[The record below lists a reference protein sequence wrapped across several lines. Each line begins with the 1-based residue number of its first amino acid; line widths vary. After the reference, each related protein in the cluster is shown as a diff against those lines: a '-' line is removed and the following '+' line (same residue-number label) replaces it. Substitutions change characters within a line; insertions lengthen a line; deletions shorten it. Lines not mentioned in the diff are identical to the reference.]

1 MANAKHED
9 AVMKMGV
16 DYFRDT
22 ILKSLGIDYDF
33 VEVGPTELV
42 ELTIHSMYMDFT
54 FLTKQGFYIH
64 IEFQTTDKGEEDLRR
79 FLAYDAVY
87 SHKTGKNVI
96 TYVIYSGGIRS
107 VKAEL
112 NMGLFTYRI
121 QPVYLKEKNADE
133 VFVRMKEKQLHGE
146 ELTKEDYAI
155 LSLTPLMSGSMQ
167 MKDKIR
173 EAIIL
178 AKRNTDLT
186 AEKTTAMLYTLADK
200 FLDNADLD
208 EIKEVVAMTR
218 IGQMLLDEGMERGMK
233 RGLER
238 GMERGFQLTKYLM
251 DKGRMDD
258 LKRAMEDEDYRKKLL
273 EELDLQNNSR

>member
-1 MANAKHED
+1 
-9 AVMKMGV
+9 
-16 DYFRDT
+16 
-22 ILKSLGIDYDF
+22 
-33 VEVGPTELV
+33 
-42 ELTIHSMYMDFT
+42 
-54 FLTKQGFYIH
+54 
-64 IEFQTTDKGEEDLRR
+64 
-79 FLAYDAVY
+79 
-87 SHKTGKNVI
+87 
-96 TYVIYSGGIRS
+96 
-107 VKAEL
+107 
-112 NMGLFTYRI
+112 
-121 QPVYLKEKNADE
+121 
-133 VFVRMKEKQLHGE
+133 
-146 ELTKEDYAI
+146 
-155 LSLTPLMSGSMQ
+155 MQ

-218 IGQMLLDEGMERGMK
+218 IGQMLLDEGMERGME
-233 RGLER
+233 RGIERGIER

>member
-1 MANAKHED
+1 
-9 AVMKMGV
+9 
-16 DYFRDT
+16 
-22 ILKSLGIDYDF
+22 
-33 VEVGPTELV
+33 
-42 ELTIHSMYMDFT
+42 
-54 FLTKQGFYIH
+54 
-64 IEFQTTDKGEEDLRR
+64 
-79 FLAYDAVY
+79 
-87 SHKTGKNVI
+87 
-96 TYVIYSGGIRS
+96 
-107 VKAEL
+107 
-112 NMGLFTYRI
+112 
-121 QPVYLKEKNADE
+121 
-133 VFVRMKEKQLHGE
+133 MKEKQLHGE

-208 EIKEVVAMTR
+208 EIKEVVVMTR
-218 IGQMLLDEGMERGMK
+218 IGQMLLDEGM
-233 RGLER
+233 ER

-273 EELDLQNNSR
+273 EEFDSQK

>member
-1 MANAKHED
+1 
-9 AVMKMGV
+9 
-16 DYFRDT
+16 
-22 ILKSLGIDYDF
+22 
-33 VEVGPTELV
+33 
-42 ELTIHSMYMDFT
+42 
-54 FLTKQGFYIH
+54 
-64 IEFQTTDKGEEDLRR
+64 
-79 FLAYDAVY
+79 
-87 SHKTGKNVI
+87 
-96 TYVIYSGGIRS
+96 
-107 VKAEL
+107 
-112 NMGLFTYRI
+112 
-121 QPVYLKEKNADE
+121 
-133 VFVRMKEKQLHGE
+133 
-146 ELTKEDYAI
+146 
-155 LSLTPLMSGSMQ
+155 MQ

-218 IGQMLLDEGMERGMK
+218 IGQMLLDEGMERGM
-233 RGLER
+233 ER
-238 GMERGFQLTKYLM
+238 GIERGFQLTKYLM

>member
-1 MANAKHED
+1 MWKTIRPKERFFR
-9 AVMKMGV
+9 VSV
-16 DYFRDT
+16 DNCFGRMND
-22 ILKSLGIDYDF
+22 
-33 VEVGPTELV
+33 
-42 ELTIHSMYMDFT
+42 
-54 FLTKQGFYIH
+54 
-64 IEFQTTDKGEEDLRR
+64 
-79 FLAYDAVY
+79 
-87 SHKTGKNVI
+87 
-96 TYVIYSGGIRS
+96 
-107 VKAEL
+107 
-112 NMGLFTYRI
+112 
-121 QPVYLKEKNADE
+121 ADE

-218 IGQMLLDEGMERGMK
+218 IGQMLLDEGMERGMEC
-233 RGLER
+233 GMER
-238 GMERGFQLTKYLM
+238 GMEQGMQLTQYLL
-251 DKGRMDD
+251 DNNRTED
-258 LKRAMEDEDYRKKLL
+258 LKRAVKDEAYRKKLL
-273 EELDLQNNSR
+273 EELNSQG

>member
-1 MANAKHED
+1 
-9 AVMKMGV
+9 
-16 DYFRDT
+16 
-22 ILKSLGIDYDF
+22 
-33 VEVGPTELV
+33 
-42 ELTIHSMYMDFT
+42 
-54 FLTKQGFYIH
+54 
-64 IEFQTTDKGEEDLRR
+64 
-79 FLAYDAVY
+79 
-87 SHKTGKNVI
+87 
-96 TYVIYSGGIRS
+96 
-107 VKAEL
+107 
-112 NMGLFTYRI
+112 
-121 QPVYLKEKNADE
+121 
-133 VFVRMKEKQLHGE
+133 MKEKQLHGE

-178 AKRNTDLT
+178 AKRNTDIT

-218 IGQMLLDEGMERGMK
+218 IGQMLLDEGMERGI
-233 RGLER
+233 ER

-273 EELDLQNNSR
+273 EEFDSQK

>member
-22 ILKSLGIDYDF
+22 ILKSLGIDYEF
-33 VEVGPTELV
+33 VDVGSTELV

-54 FLTKQGFYIH
+54 FLTKEKFYIH
-64 IEFQTTDKGEEDLRR
+64 IEFQTTDKGESDLRR

-96 TYVIYSGGIRS
+96 TYVIYSGGIQS

-121 QPVYLKEKNADE
+121 QPVYLKAKNAEE
-133 VFVRMKEKQLHGE
+133 VFDRMKEKQLHGE
-146 ELTKEDYAI
+146 KLTKEDYAI
-155 LSLTPLMSGSMQ
+155 LSLTPLMSGTMQ
-167 MKDKIR
+167 MKEKIR
-173 EAIIL
+173 TAIIL
-178 AKRNTDLT
+178 AKGGADLT

-208 EIKEVVAMTR
+208 EIKEVVVMTR
-218 IGQMLLDEGMERGMK
+218 IGQMLLDEGIERGI
-233 RGLER
+233 ER
-238 GMERGFQLTKYLM
+238 GMERGMEQGMQLTQYLL
-251 DKGRMDD
+251 DNNRTED
-258 LKRAMEDEDYRKKLL
+258 LKRAVKDEAYRKKLL
-273 EELDLQNNSR
+273 EELNLQK